1 MEIELFVLFLSH
13 QTNGNTNNL
22 KINKMKTL
30 TNTKENDAKVK
41 ALKVIQNTIGKI
53 YWVGNITHNNLD
65 NCLRALNNESCNSG
79 WYNPV
84 AVRIVGLTGI
94 YMVNQDGSLF
104 CEARVIKQEENKYLI
119 EYLSNEGW
127 DKFEDLYCQFIEE

>member
-1 MEIELFVLFLSH
+1 LEIELFVLFLSH

>member
-1 MEIELFVLFLSH
+1 
-13 QTNGNTNNL
+13 
-22 KINKMKTL
+22 MKTL